1 MRHLRGSRRP
11 TERRLIVAVATRWTR
26 WTAAFLL
33 LAITAMGCASPSD
46 RGETQ
51 STTPRVQR
59 NLVVSTGRL
68 LTQLGAWGL
77 RDDEARDVVS
87 SGLVQRNLTNLQWQ
101 GWMAEDLP
109 SLEKGTLQLNP
120 DGTMVATWKLR
131 PNIKWHDGTAFDS
144 SDLSFSL
151 ELAKDPNLPITER
164 AFPDQVDRVETPDSQ
179 TWVVYLNRVHLAG
192 RITNQ
197 NYLSVVPRHILEPLY
212 RAGEYTALEN
222 HPYWTS
228 GFIGAG
234 PYRVLDFL
242 PAEVLEV
249 EAFDDYFLGRP
260 KIDRITWRLVGDRQV
275 MLANILTNSVD
286 VTLRDALTWDGA
298 LVAKEQ
304 WEGTGQGTVL
314 LTPTNAQG
322 AGPGMNPIFEDVRV
336 RQALLHAINRDE
348 IKETLSRGLI
358 EVAYIPMVPGF
369 PSYARVLSAATR
381 YEFDPQRARSL
392 LQDAGWTRGTDGVL
406 TNQRG
411 DRFAIDFEAA
421 SGADLELL
429 QAPVADYWRAI
440 GVETQIN
447 NMPQRALDTEEFRNR
462 WPGVR
467 MVTVFS
473 DPGAWDD
480 RYHSRFIPTEA
491 NRWLGQNT
499 GRWANPEK
507 DRTLA
512 DLFSAHIRAPNQVED
527 LYVRFAQLYTQDLPQ
542 WPIRYTVESTTYRT
556 GLTGV
561 YPKYG
566 GASEYTR
573 TWNIHLWEWTTGS

>member
-1 MRHLRGSRRP
+1 MSKHVTVVVGARG
-11 TERRLIVAVATRWTR
+11 TRWV
-26 WTAAFLL
+26 TAVGL
-33 LAITAMGCASPSD
+33 LASIAVGCATPSD
-46 RGETQ
+46 RGQ
-51 STTPRVQR
+51 AQPAAPRIER

-68 LTQLGAWGL
+68 ITTLSTLGL

-87 SGLVQRNLTNLQWQ
+87 AGLVQRNLTNLQWQ

-131 PNIKWHDGTAFDS
+131 PNIKWHDGTPFDS
-144 SDLSFSL
+144 RDLSFSL
-151 ELAKDPNLPITER
+151 ELAKDPALPIPER
-164 AFPDQVDRVETPDSQ
+164 TFPDQVDRVETPDSR
-179 TWVVYLNRVHLAG
+179 TWVVYLKKVHLAG

-197 NYLSVVPRHILEPLY
+197 NYLAVVPRHILEPIY
-212 RAGEYTALEN
+212 RAGDYPALEN

-234 PYRVLDFL
+234 PYRVLDFK

-260 KIDRITWRLVGDRQV
+260 KIDRMTWRLVGDRQV
-275 MLANILTNSVD
+275 MLANILTNAVD

-304 WEGTGQGTVL
+304 WEATGQGKVL

-322 AGPGMNPIFEDVRV
+322 AGPGLSPLFDDVRV
-336 RQALLHAINRDE
+336 RQALLHAIDREE

-358 EVAYIPMVPGF
+358 DVAHIPMVPGY
-369 PSYARVLSAATR
+369 PSYEKVLAAATR
-381 YEFDPQRARSL
+381 YDFNLQRAQTI
-392 LQDAGWTRGTDGVL
+392 LQAAGWTRGADGVL
-406 TNQRG
+406 ANQRG
-411 DRFAIDFEAA
+411 ERFSFDFEAA

-440 GVETQIN
+440 GVESRIN
-447 NMPQRALDTEEFRNR
+447 NMPQRTLDTEEFRNR

-473 DPGAWDD
+473 DPGGWDD
-480 RYHSRFIPTEA
+480 RYHSSSIPTEA
-491 NRWLGQNT
+491 TRWIGQNT

-512 DLFSAHIRAPNQVED
+512 DLFSAHIRQPSQVED

-542 WPIRYTVESTTYRT
+542 WPIRYTIESTTYRT

-573 TWNIHLWEWTTGS
+573 TWNVHLWEWTS